1 MIPLN
6 ENKILS
12 MKSGLYVVATPI
24 GNLMDI
30 SFNAIEILK
39 KSDIILCED
48 TRVSKKLLNRYNIE
62 YKKLVANHKFN
73 ENKNLKKI
81 ISYLENNKIISIIS
95 DAGTPCISDPGKI
108 LINECVKKNINIFS
122 IPGPSSVVSAIS
134 ISGFSDKFI
143 FYGFFPEKEKD
154 MKNDFEALS
163 KLNFTIV
170 IFISAKKFKKKSH
183 NLKKYFPDRKLLIC
197 KELTKMY
204 EQHFRMNVSEISN
217 FNNELKGEI
226 TLVISQKIQNE
237 SKDYLSNMEK
247 KKIRKLIKNLSIK
260 DIVSEIKKNKDIS
273 RKEIYNYCLKIKNEN
288 KSLVFVFLIFLV
300 NSCVGTSS
308 QGIFGTGVSI
318 AIDPRSLGTQIDDN
332 IMQKNL
338 AARLLLEDK
347 KYIISVT
354 TKVLDGRIF
363 ITGKVDDP
371 EEKLKI
377 TKMAWETKGVRSV
390 RNNIIIKDEFNFKQ
404 SAVDL
409 LITSQLRTALILNKK
424 IKSTNYNIDTYK
436 KKIYVYG
443 IAQSKDEQKEVIKE
457 GKEIPDVER
466 VIASILLV
474 EDLRI
479 QKD

>member
-6 ENKILS
+6 ENKIVS

-73 ENKNLKKI
+73 EIKNLKKI

-183 NLKKYFPDRKLLIC
+183 NLKKYFSDRKLLIC

-204 EQHFRMNVSEISN
+204 EQHFRINVSEISN

-226 TLVISQKIQNE
+226 TLVISQKIETE
-237 SKDYLSNMEK
+237 SENYLSDMDK

-273 RKEIYNYCLKIKNEN
+273 RKEIYNYCLKIKNE
-288 KSLVFVFLIFLV
+288 K
-300 NSCVGTSS
+300 
-308 QGIFGTGVSI
+308 
-318 AIDPRSLGTQIDDN
+318 
-332 IMQKNL
+332 
-338 AARLLLEDK
+338 
-347 KYIISVT
+347 
-354 TKVLDGRIF
+354 
-363 ITGKVDDP
+363 
-371 EEKLKI
+371 
-377 TKMAWETKGVRSV
+377 
-390 RNNIIIKDEFNFKQ
+390 
-404 SAVDL
+404 
-409 LITSQLRTALILNKK
+409 
-424 IKSTNYNIDTYK
+424 
-436 KKIYVYG
+436 
-443 IAQSKDEQKEVIKE
+443 
-457 GKEIPDVER
+457 
-466 VIASILLV
+466 
-474 EDLRI
+474 
-479 QKD
+479 

>member
-6 ENKILS
+6 ENKIVS

-247 KKIRKLIKNLSIK
+247 KKIRKLIKNLTIK
-260 DIVSEIKKNKDIS
+260 DIVSEIKKK
-273 RKEIYNYCLKIKNEN
+273 
-288 KSLVFVFLIFLV
+288 
-300 NSCVGTSS
+300 
-308 QGIFGTGVSI
+308 
-318 AIDPRSLGTQIDDN
+318 
-332 IMQKNL
+332 
-338 AARLLLEDK
+338 
-347 KYIISVT
+347 
-354 TKVLDGRIF
+354 
-363 ITGKVDDP
+363 
-371 EEKLKI
+371 
-377 TKMAWETKGVRSV
+377 
-390 RNNIIIKDEFNFKQ
+390 
-404 SAVDL
+404 
-409 LITSQLRTALILNKK
+409 
-424 IKSTNYNIDTYK
+424 
-436 KKIYVYG
+436 
-443 IAQSKDEQKEVIKE
+443 
-457 GKEIPDVER
+457 
-466 VIASILLV
+466 
-474 EDLRI
+474 
-479 QKD
+479 

>member
-6 ENKILS
+6 ENKIVS

-48 TRVSKKLLNRYNIE
+48 TRVSKKLLNRYNIK

-73 ENKNLKKI
+73 ENKNLKEI
-81 ISYLENNKIISIIS
+81 ITYLENNKIISIIS

-108 LINECVKKNINIFS
+108 LINECVKRNINIFS

-183 NLKKYFPDRKLLIC
+183 NLKKYFLDRKLLIC

-226 TLVISQKIQNE
+226 TLVISQKIKSE
-237 SKDYLSNMEK
+237 SEDYLSNMEK

-273 RKEIYNYCLKIKNEN
+273 RKEIYNYCLKIKNE
-288 KSLVFVFLIFLV
+288 K
-300 NSCVGTSS
+300 
-308 QGIFGTGVSI
+308 
-318 AIDPRSLGTQIDDN
+318 
-332 IMQKNL
+332 
-338 AARLLLEDK
+338 
-347 KYIISVT
+347 
-354 TKVLDGRIF
+354 
-363 ITGKVDDP
+363 
-371 EEKLKI
+371 
-377 TKMAWETKGVRSV
+377 
-390 RNNIIIKDEFNFKQ
+390 
-404 SAVDL
+404 
-409 LITSQLRTALILNKK
+409 
-424 IKSTNYNIDTYK
+424 
-436 KKIYVYG
+436 
-443 IAQSKDEQKEVIKE
+443 
-457 GKEIPDVER
+457 
-466 VIASILLV
+466 
-474 EDLRI
+474 
-479 QKD
+479 

>member
-48 TRVSKKLLNRYNIE
+48 TRVSKKLLNRYNIK

-73 ENKNLKKI
+73 ENKNLKEI
-81 ISYLENNKIISIIS
+81 ITYLENNKIISIIS

-226 TLVISQKIQNE
+226 TLVISQKIKSE
-237 SKDYLSNMEK
+237 SEDYLSNMEK

-273 RKEIYNYCLKIKNEN
+273 RKEIYNYCLKIKNE
-288 KSLVFVFLIFLV
+288 K
-300 NSCVGTSS
+300 
-308 QGIFGTGVSI
+308 
-318 AIDPRSLGTQIDDN
+318 
-332 IMQKNL
+332 
-338 AARLLLEDK
+338 
-347 KYIISVT
+347 
-354 TKVLDGRIF
+354 
-363 ITGKVDDP
+363 
-371 EEKLKI
+371 
-377 TKMAWETKGVRSV
+377 
-390 RNNIIIKDEFNFKQ
+390 
-404 SAVDL
+404 
-409 LITSQLRTALILNKK
+409 
-424 IKSTNYNIDTYK
+424 
-436 KKIYVYG
+436 
-443 IAQSKDEQKEVIKE
+443 
-457 GKEIPDVER
+457 
-466 VIASILLV
+466 
-474 EDLRI
+474 
-479 QKD
+479 

>member
-6 ENKILS
+6 ENKIVS

-30 SFNAIEILK
+30 SFNAIGILK

-108 LINECVKKNINIFS
+108 LINECVKRNINIFS

-163 KLNFTIV
+163 RLNFTIV
-170 IFISAKKFKKKSH
+170 IFISAQKFKKKSH
-183 NLKKYFPDRKLLIC
+183 SLIKYFPDRKLLIC

-204 EQHFRMNVSEISN
+204 EQHFRMNVSEIGN

-226 TLVISQKIQNE
+226 TLVISQKIETE
-237 SKDYLSNMEK
+237 SENYLSDMDK
-247 KKIRKLIKNLSIK
+247 KRIRKLIKNLSIK
-260 DIVSEIKKNKDIS
+260 DIVSKIKKNKDIS
-273 RKEIYNYCLKIKNEN
+273 RKEIYNYCLKIKNE
-288 KSLVFVFLIFLV
+288 K
-300 NSCVGTSS
+300 
-308 QGIFGTGVSI
+308 
-318 AIDPRSLGTQIDDN
+318 
-332 IMQKNL
+332 
-338 AARLLLEDK
+338 
-347 KYIISVT
+347 
-354 TKVLDGRIF
+354 
-363 ITGKVDDP
+363 
-371 EEKLKI
+371 
-377 TKMAWETKGVRSV
+377 
-390 RNNIIIKDEFNFKQ
+390 
-404 SAVDL
+404 
-409 LITSQLRTALILNKK
+409 
-424 IKSTNYNIDTYK
+424 
-436 KKIYVYG
+436 
-443 IAQSKDEQKEVIKE
+443 
-457 GKEIPDVER
+457 
-466 VIASILLV
+466 
-474 EDLRI
+474 
-479 QKD
+479 

>member
-6 ENKILS
+6 ENKIVS

-48 TRVSKKLLNRYNIE
+48 TRVSKKLLNRYNIK

-73 ENKNLKKI
+73 ENKNLKEI
-81 ISYLENNKIISIIS
+81 ITYLENNKIISIIS

-154 MKNDFEALS
+154 MKNDFEVLS

-226 TLVISQKIQNE
+226 TLVISQKIQSE
-237 SKDYLSNMEK
+237 SEDYLSDMEK

-273 RKEIYNYCLKIKNEN
+273 RKEIYNYCLKIKNE
-288 KSLVFVFLIFLV
+288 K
-300 NSCVGTSS
+300 
-308 QGIFGTGVSI
+308 
-318 AIDPRSLGTQIDDN
+318 
-332 IMQKNL
+332 
-338 AARLLLEDK
+338 
-347 KYIISVT
+347 
-354 TKVLDGRIF
+354 
-363 ITGKVDDP
+363 
-371 EEKLKI
+371 
-377 TKMAWETKGVRSV
+377 
-390 RNNIIIKDEFNFKQ
+390 
-404 SAVDL
+404 
-409 LITSQLRTALILNKK
+409 
-424 IKSTNYNIDTYK
+424 
-436 KKIYVYG
+436 
-443 IAQSKDEQKEVIKE
+443 
-457 GKEIPDVER
+457 
-466 VIASILLV
+466 
-474 EDLRI
+474 
-479 QKD
+479 

>member
-6 ENKILS
+6 ENKIVS

-62 YKKLVANHKFN
+62 HKKLVANHKFN

-170 IFISAKKFKKKSH
+170 IFISAKKFKKNSH

-226 TLVISQKIQNE
+226 TLVISQKIKSE
-237 SKDYLSNMEK
+237 SEDYLSNMEK
-247 KKIRKLIKNLSIK
+247 KKIRKLIKNLTIK
-260 DIVSEIKKNKDIS
+260 DIVSEIKKK
-273 RKEIYNYCLKIKNEN
+273 
-288 KSLVFVFLIFLV
+288 
-300 NSCVGTSS
+300 
-308 QGIFGTGVSI
+308 
-318 AIDPRSLGTQIDDN
+318 
-332 IMQKNL
+332 
-338 AARLLLEDK
+338 
-347 KYIISVT
+347 
-354 TKVLDGRIF
+354 
-363 ITGKVDDP
+363 
-371 EEKLKI
+371 
-377 TKMAWETKGVRSV
+377 
-390 RNNIIIKDEFNFKQ
+390 
-404 SAVDL
+404 
-409 LITSQLRTALILNKK
+409 
-424 IKSTNYNIDTYK
+424 
-436 KKIYVYG
+436 
-443 IAQSKDEQKEVIKE
+443 
-457 GKEIPDVER
+457 
-466 VIASILLV
+466 
-474 EDLRI
+474 
-479 QKD
+479 